1 MQMMMPADIGAAAAY
16 EAWRNWSAYQGTYM
30 QPLSADRGRQ
40 REAFLGLAIG
50 EGEPFYRIRFGFGRL
65 SFQCSFKGR
74 DALLHPMLA
83 RSLCSLRKK
92 LMYLY
97 SAARLWNYTANPM
110 DTQSRLVAVEGA
122 AATASKIF
130 VQSAA
135 GLGAGGGMGMG
146 GMGGS
151 PLMGGGGGLG
161 VGGLGMSPGIGGGA
175 MGGGQ
180 LSRRAPAAIHAQTI
194 DERSRNVRRRWI
206 WWRDGRRDGS
216 WSWNGWRVGRN
227 GRGGRRN
234 GQSNGR
240 NGRRVG

>member
-65 SFQCSFKGR
+65 SLQCSFKGR

-110 DTQSRLVAVEGA
+110 DTQSRLVAVEGGLRLLRQRYLCKAPLDSGRA
-122 AATASKIF
+122 AAWAW
-130 VQSAA
+130 AA
-135 GLGAGGGMGMG
+135 WAD
-146 GMGGS
+146 
-151 PLMGGGGGLG
+151 PL
-161 VGGLGMSPGIGGGA
+161 
-175 MGGGQ
+175 
-180 LSRRAPAAIHAQTI
+180 
-194 DERSRNVRRRWI
+194 
-206 WWRDGRRDGS
+206 
-216 WSWNGWRVGRN
+216 
-227 GRGGRRN
+227 
-234 GQSNGR
+234 
-240 NGRRVG
+240 